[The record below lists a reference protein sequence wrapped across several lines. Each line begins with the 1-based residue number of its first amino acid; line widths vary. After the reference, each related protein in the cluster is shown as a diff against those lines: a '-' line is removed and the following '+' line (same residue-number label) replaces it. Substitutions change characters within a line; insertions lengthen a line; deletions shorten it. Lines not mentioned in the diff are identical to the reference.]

1 MASAQRRAR
10 ARTIG
15 ILTRQ
20 PGIAALMLT
29 LEESLWDMEQK
40 FWLEGSDFH
49 ARNLTD
55 DAVLLLP
62 QPAGV
67 LAKDAAVAWVRETL
81 PWTGVRFGGRRV
93 LRLHDRIILLAYN
106 ASAHRRKEL
115 TTYRALASS
124 VYVNRDGD
132 WRRTFHQQTVDE
144 VLSGSTG
151 RFELLKEP

>member
-1 MASAQRRAR
+1 MASAQRLSR

-67 LAKDAAVAWVRETL
+67 LAKDAAGAWACS
-81 PWTGVRFGGRRV
+81 GF
-93 LRLHDRIILLAYN
+93 
-106 ASAHRRKEL
+106 
-115 TTYRALASS
+115 TTASS
-124 VYVNRDGD
+124 CA
-132 WRRTFHQQTVDE
+132 RTTPAHTAA
-144 VLSGSTG
+144 
-151 RFELLKEP
+151 RN